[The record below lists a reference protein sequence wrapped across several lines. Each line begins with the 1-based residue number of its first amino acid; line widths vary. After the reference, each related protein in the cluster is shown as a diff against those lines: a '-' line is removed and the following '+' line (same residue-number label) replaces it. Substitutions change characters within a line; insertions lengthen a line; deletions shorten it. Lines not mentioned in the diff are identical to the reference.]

1 MGPRHLESGCA
12 EIREQLAVLSCGALH
27 HGPLRVHVE
36 ECEGCHAFA
45 AEVRRQH
52 DAMGVLLAVV
62 PSRALKHST
71 LGAAAATSGTAAMPG
86 VADEAQDPR
95 VRRRPTR

>member
-1 MGPRHLESGCA
+1 MGPRHLECA
-12 EIREQLAVLSCGALH
+12 EIREQLAVLSCGAPH
-27 HGPLRVHVE
+27 HGPLREHVE
-36 ECEGCHAFA
+36 QCEGCRAFA

-71 LGAAAATSGTAAMPG
+71 LDAAAATSGTAAIPDG
-86 VADEAQDPR
+86 ADEAQDPR
-95 VRRRPTR
+95 ARRRPAR